1 MSNKLFLASVKAYE
15 EKDSGVYKYYMI
27 LTATSYV
34 DATKKIEQEHYP
46 KIEDI
51 ISIDI
56 EMIGDETND
65 ETYTFFNK
73 DIYHELKG

>member
-1 MSNKLFLASVKAYE
+1 MCNKLFLASVEAYE

-65 ETYTFFNK
+65 EVYTFFDKEVYNK
-73 DIYHELKG
+73 LKN